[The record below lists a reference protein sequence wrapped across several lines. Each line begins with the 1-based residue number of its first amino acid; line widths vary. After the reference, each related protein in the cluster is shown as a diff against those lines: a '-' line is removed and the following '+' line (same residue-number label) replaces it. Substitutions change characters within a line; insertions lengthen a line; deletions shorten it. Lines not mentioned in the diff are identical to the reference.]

1 MKKFI
6 HLANRPELSFGMIT
20 ENKNGKRHYVTPS
33 GELYPSITTI
43 LGVLSKVAIAAW
55 RKRVGETEANRIS
68 GKASR
73 RGTRLHSVCESYIK
87 NEDGYLDGQTPHIVE
102 LFKTIEPFF
111 ERIDNIQ
118 GVELAL
124 YSDHFGI
131 AGRTDCI
138 AEFDGILSV
147 IDYKT
152 SNKIKKKDWCEIYFA
167 QAAFYG
173 VAYEELTSIPVPQV
187 VIIIAVE
194 NEQPQLFVEKR
205 DDHTHLIWEAKRMIE
220 LNKHVDMDKDEGRG
234 IGGKYFA

>member
-1 MKKFI
+1 MKNFI
-6 HLANRPELSFGMIT
+6 HLANRPELSFGMRT
-20 ENKNGKRHYVTPS
+20 ENINGKRNYVTPS
-33 GELYPSITTI
+33 GELYPSITTV
-43 LGVLSKVAIAAW
+43 LGELSKAAIQAW
-55 RKRVGETEANRIS
+55 RKRVGETEANKIS

-73 RGTRLHSVCESYIK
+73 RGTSLHSVCESYIQNK
-87 NEDGYLDGQTPHIVE
+87 EEFLDGETPHIVE
-102 LFKTIEPFF
+102 LFKTIEPIL
-111 ERIDNIQ
+111 ERVDNIQ

-138 AEFDGILSV
+138 AEFDGVLSV

-152 SNKIKKKDWCEIYFA
+152 SNKIKKKEWCDKYFA
-167 QAAFYG
+167 QGAFYG

-205 DDHTHLIWEAKRMIE
+205 DDWTHLIWEAKELYE
-220 LNKHVDMDKDEGRG
+220 LNNNDTVDTYG
-234 IGGKYFA
+234 

>member
-6 HLANRPELSFGMIT
+6 HLAERPELSFGMIT
-20 ENKNGKRHYVTPS
+20 ENKNGKRHYATPS
-33 GELYPSITTI
+33 GELYPSITTV
-43 LGVLSKVAIAAW
+43 LGELNKAAISAW
-55 RKRVGETEANRIS
+55 RKRVGETEANKIS

-73 RGTRLHSVCESYIK
+73 RGTRLHSVCEAYIQNK
-87 NEDGYLDGQTPHIVE
+87 EEYLNGETPHIVE

-124 YSDHFGI
+124 YSEHFGI

-138 AEFDGILSV
+138 AEFDGTLSI

-152 SNKIKKKDWCEIYFA
+152 SNKIKKKEWCEKFFA
-167 QAAFYG
+167 QGAFYG

-205 DDHTHLIWEAKRMIE
+205 DDWTHIIWEAKKLYE
-220 LNKHVDMDKDEGRG
+220 LNITDIVDPFG
-234 IGGKYFA
+234 

>member
-6 HLANRPELSFGMIT
+6 HLAERPELSFGMIT

-33 GELYPSITTI
+33 GELYPSITTV
-43 LGVLSKVAIAAW
+43 LGELNKAAIQKW
-55 RKRVGETEANRIS
+55 RKRVGETEANKIS

-73 RGTRLHSVCESYIK
+73 RGTKLHSVCEAYIQNK
-87 NEDGYLDGQTPHIVE
+87 EEYLNGETPHIVE

-111 ERIDNIQ
+111 ERVNNIQ

-124 YSDHFGI
+124 YSEHFGI

-138 AEFDGILSV
+138 AEFDGVLSV

-152 SNKIKKKDWCEIYFA
+152 SNKIKKKEWCEKFFA
-167 QAAFYG
+167 QGAFYG
-173 VAYEELTSIPVPQV
+173 IAYEELTSIPVPQV

-205 DDHTHLIWEAKRMIE
+205 DDWVDKIWEAKKLYE
-220 LNKHVDMDKDEGRG
+220 LNIHDTVDMYG
-234 IGGKYFA
+234 